1 MAISPEY
8 EEFLE
13 EIEKAKKKNLY
24 EKACEKAEKILPIKP
39 WLSLYQKYSESIAF
53 SHLKVTPTGAFSLAL
68 LATILVFLV
77 PAFLLLPFLIL
88 STTEQQAQAAIAA
101 GEFFPVWWG
110 DFLKILVITGVF
122 AGMGFYYLVDY
133 TNHYAIV
140 FRVKAS
146 SEMVLA
152 IIYMTISMR
161 ITPNLENAIK
171 FTAKNL
177 TGPLALDLRQLLW
190 EVYNRKY
197 NSVSEAL
204 DYFIDKW
211 KRENEEFT
219 QSIFLIKTAS
229 AEAIGKLERNLD
241 EAVSVILQGT
251 KDRMKRYSQD
261 LRTPVTSLNALGI
274 LMPTIGLVFFPI
286 IAIFLPDLI
295 QPIFLV
301 VGYNI
306 LLPFVVYTMM
316 KTYLDKRPYTFHQ
329 PDVSRHPKFTKEKF
343 FGKTFFISLA
353 IGAGIAGYGIYGI
366 ATSVEQFSAALLGH
380 SILITVGI
388 SGFIVSY
395 FYLSTRQ
402 KLQLRDEVSKIEDEF
417 AEVLFQ
423 LGSQLRR
430 GIPVETTLRNV
441 VPKLK
446 DFTISKFFEKVLYN
460 IETFGMTFE
469 QAMFDPKHGAMIDY
483 PSKLVEAVMR
493 AITEISKRGMEAVSK
508 SMVTISTY
516 LKDVKSVENDL
527 RDMMSEV
534 TSTMQVQANVLAPLA
549 SGIIVAITA
558 IIFQMLLVL
567 KESID
572 AIRGT
577 LGSAGGIGLAG
588 QGVFESLIQVNQI
601 MPVHFFQLLV
611 GVYMIEIVGMLAMFL
626 SIIQNG
632 DEHILRR
639 QVIAKTLMWGTLI
652 YGLLALMIFVGFV
665 SLIPIAGIPR

>member
-1 MAISPEY
+1 MAVSPEY
-8 EEFLE
+8 EEFLQ
-13 EIEKAKKKNLY
+13 EIEKAKKRNFY
-24 EKACEKAEKILPIKP
+24 EKVCEKAEKILPIKP

-77 PAFLLLPFLIL
+77 PAFLSLPFLIT
-88 STTEQQAQAAIAA
+88 STTEAQVQAAIAA
-101 GEFFPVWWG
+101 GEFFPPWWG
-110 DFLKILVITGVF
+110 DFLKILTITGVF
-122 AGMGFYYLVDY
+122 AGMIFYYLIDY
-133 TNHYAIV
+133 PNHYAII

-152 IIYMTISMR
+152 VIYMTISMR

-177 TGPLALDLRQLLW
+177 TGPLALDLRQLVW
-190 EVYNRKY
+190 GVYTRKY
-197 NSVSEAL
+197 NSISDAL

-211 KRENEEFT
+211 KRDNEEFT
-219 QSIFLIKTAS
+219 QAIFLIKTAS
-229 AEAIGKLERNLD
+229 SEAVGRLERNLD

-251 KDRMKRYSQD
+251 KDRMKKYAQD
-261 LRTPVTSLNALGI
+261 LRTPVTSLNAMGI
-274 LMPTIGLVFFPI
+274 LLPIIGLVFFPI
-286 IAIFLPDLI
+286 VSIFLPDLI
-295 QPIFLV
+295 QPIFIV
-301 VGYNI
+301 IGYDI

-316 KTYLDKRPYTFHQ
+316 KTFLDKRPYTFHQ
-329 PDVSRHPKFTKEKF
+329 PDVSRHPKFSKERF
-343 FGKTFFISLA
+343 FGKTFLISLV

-366 ATSVEQFSAALLGH
+366 LTSAESFSAALLAN

-388 SGFIVSY
+388 SGFIISY
-395 FYLSTRQ
+395 FYLSTRN
-402 KLQLRDEVSKIEDEF
+402 KLKLRDEVSKIEDEF

-430 GIPVETTLRNV
+430 GVPIETTLKNV

-446 DFTISKFFEKVLYN
+446 EFTISKFFEKVLYN

-483 PSKLVEAVMR
+483 PSKLVEAIMR
-493 AITEISKRGMEAVSK
+493 AITEISKRGMDAVSK
-508 SMVTISTY
+508 SMVTISSY

-534 TSTMQVQANVLAPLA
+534 TSTMQVQANLLAPISA
-549 SGIIVAITA
+549 GIVVAITA
-558 IIFQMLLVL
+558 IIFQMLLIL
-567 KESID
+567 KGSID
-572 AIRGT
+572 AIRST
-577 LGSAGGIGLAG
+577 LGSAGSIGVAG
-588 QGVFESLIQVNQI
+588 QGIFESLININQI
-601 MPVHFFQLLV
+601 IPVHYFQLLV
-611 GVYMIEIVGMLAMFL
+611 GVYMIEIVGMLGMFL

-652 YGLLALMIFVGFV
+652 YSLLALIIFVGFS
-665 SLIPIAGIPR
+665 SLVPLAGIE